1 MCAVERDGVWKCEE
15 STLPPALFKLSKR
28 IKRMNILM
36 ELDTMNGVLLKAL
49 VSE

>member
-1 MCAVERDGVWKCEE
+1 MCAVERDGVWKCEK
-15 STLPPALFKLSKR
+15 STLSSSLLKLSKR

-36 ELDTMNGVLLKAL
+36 ELDIMNGVLLKAL